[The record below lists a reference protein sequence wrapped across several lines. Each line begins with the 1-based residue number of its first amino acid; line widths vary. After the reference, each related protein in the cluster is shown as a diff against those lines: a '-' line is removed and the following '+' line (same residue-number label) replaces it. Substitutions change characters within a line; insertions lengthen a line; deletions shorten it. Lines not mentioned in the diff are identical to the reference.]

1 MQFDELWEEV
11 IALKGLPEAAH
22 LDLPSAL
29 SNETKR
35 RICAKTPEEAV
46 EIFADVISE
55 INQGSVE
62 TIDNLVNKRL
72 QQLQ

>member
-11 IALKGLPEAAH
+11 IALKVLPEAAH
-22 LDLPSAL
+22 YDLPSAL
-29 SNETKR
+29 SNDTKR
-35 RICAKTPEEAV
+35 RMCAKTPEEAV